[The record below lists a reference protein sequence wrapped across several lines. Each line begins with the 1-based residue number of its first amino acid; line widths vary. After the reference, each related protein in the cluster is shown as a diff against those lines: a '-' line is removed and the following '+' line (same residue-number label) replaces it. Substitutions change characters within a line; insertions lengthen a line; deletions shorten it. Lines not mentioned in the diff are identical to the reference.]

1 MGANIETARLCLAVF
16 VCDSF
21 AGPFCYDRGY
31 FIGTFRR
38 TGRVIRLVT

>member
-16 VCDSF
+16 VYDSL
-21 AGPFCYDRGY
+21 ALPFCYDRILV
-31 FIGTFRR
+31 IGTFRR